1 MRSVLLLGA
10 AVVAASAL
18 ARPAGAQPIIDEPA
32 YCENFYPYANCQN
45 LGPGNPYTGVPAG
58 GWRDDRDNRDDRNNY
73 AYVGHERSHH
83 ARHRHHHHMH

>member
-18 ARPAGAQPIIDEPA
+18 ATPVSAQPIIDDPA
-32 YCENFYPYANCQN
+32 YCENFYPNANCQN

-58 GWRDDRDNRDDRNNY
+58 GWRDDRNNY
-73 AYVGHERSHH
+73 ASVGHERWHH
-83 ARHRHHHHMH
+83 ARHRHHHHHMH

>member
-18 ARPAGAQPIIDEPA
+18 ATPVSAQPIIDDPA
-32 YCENFYPYANCQN
+32 YCENFYPNANCQN

-58 GWRDDRDNRDDRNNY
+58 GWRDDRNNY
-73 AYVGHERSHH
+73 ASVGHERSHH
-83 ARHRHHHHMH
+83 ARHRHHHHRMH